1 MTQMAPAG
9 VSEIVESTLDD
20 LASGVLAALP
30 SLIAAAGF
38 TILAYLG
45 IKLASRF
52 ARRFLE
58 RVYPRDEQ
66 LVVDLYVAVLS
77 AFLWFGAL
85 LALFEILGL
94 GDVAASLGTSTG
106 FVALGVAYALSDM
119 IEDTVSGVYLLRDPD
134 FEEGDV
140 VAVGNDEGEVL
151 TIGLR
156 KSRLATDEGD
166 TLVVRNRDVDAGW
179 TKRDAG

>member
-1 MTQMAPAG
+1 MAPDG
-9 VSEIVESTLDD
+9 VTDIVESTFDD
-20 LASGVLAALP
+20 FASGVLDALP
-30 SLIAAAGF
+30 SLLAAALF
-38 TILAYLG
+38 TILAYVG
-45 IKLASRF
+45 IKLASRL

-66 LVVDLYVAVLS
+66 LVVDLYVAVLG

-106 FVALGVAYALSDM
+106 FLALGVAYALSDM

-140 VAVGNDEGEVL
+140 VAVGDEEGEVVA
-151 TIGLR
+151 IGLR

-179 TKRDAG
+179 TKRVSG